1 MKEREMGT
9 KMGAVT
15 EGRGGGEVGMR
26 KKTHKVLWTLNGK
39 RGNFGL
45 REYKGNQEK
54 STGSV
59 AAN

>member
-15 EGRGGGEVGMR
+15 EGRGGGEVDMR
-26 KKTHKVLWTLNGK
+26 KKTHKVLWTLSGK
-39 RGNFGL
+39 RGRLGL
-45 REYKGNQEK
+45 REYKANQE

-59 AAN
+59 AAK